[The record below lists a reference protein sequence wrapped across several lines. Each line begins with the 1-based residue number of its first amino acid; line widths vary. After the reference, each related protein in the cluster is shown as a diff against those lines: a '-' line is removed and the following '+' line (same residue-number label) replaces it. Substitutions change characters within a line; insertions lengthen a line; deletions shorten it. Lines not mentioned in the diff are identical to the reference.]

1 MREKGEGRNG
11 ILQYGKWRKGKV
23 MAKGNGE
30 WPKWSKGMG
39 MTAHEGQILPVQKG
53 DEEKKGS
60 GAGI

>member
-1 MREKGEGRNG
+1 
-11 ILQYGKWRKGKV
+11 

-39 MTAHEGQILPVQKG
+39 VTAHEGQILPIQKG
-53 DEEKKGS
+53 DEENKGS